1 MTEQT
6 KKKTRACRDTDYLF
20 VSAYLRAKEPQLLSR
35 EKAERMLASSVQEA
49 ARILEGCGYADVLS
63 VGLDRALNDRR
74 TAVFDDL
81 EAIAPKDGIVSL
93 FRMRYDYH
101 NAKTIVKAEAMGKD
115 PSGLLLGGGR
125 VDAQALKTAYETGE
139 AGPAPQAVLEAMTAA
154 RDALS
159 RSADPQLADL
169 ILDRAYFAEYHA
181 AAAQVGSSFLMG
193 YAALQADSA
202 NLRAAVKEGTP
213 MGKKAK
219 SFMDAGALVPDDV
232 IVGIVKE
239 RLAEPDCEKGFI
251 LDGMPRTIAQGEAL
265 EQMGVDIDK
274 VVNLIVPDEAI
285 TRRMSGRRVCA
296 KCGAS
301 YHIVNK
307 PSAKEGVCDRCG
319 GELAIRKDDEPATV
333 LDRLKAYH
341 EQTEPLVEFYRQR
354 GKLVEVPDQGSI
366 EATTAF
372 LLKLLEA

>member
-1 MTEQT
+1 MCDE
-6 KKKTRACRDTDYLF
+6 TDPF
-20 VSAYLRAKEPQLLSR
+20 GRPG
-35 EKAERMLASSVQEA
+35 A
-49 ARILEGCGYADVLS
+49 ARYQAEILCDKL
-63 VGLDRALNDRR
+63 
-74 TAVFDDL
+74 
-81 EAIAPKDGIVSL
+81 GIP
-93 FRMRYDYH
+93 
-101 NAKTIVKAEAMGKD
+101 TI
-115 PSGLLLGGGR
+115 S
-125 VDAQALKTAYETGE
+125 TGN
-139 AGPAPQAVLEAMTAA
+139 
-154 RDALS
+154 
-159 RSADPQLADL
+159 
-169 ILDRAYFAEYHA
+169 I
-181 AAAQVGSSFLMG
+181 
-193 YAALQADSA
+193 
-202 NLRAAVKEGTP
+202 LRAAVKDGTP
-213 MGKKAK
+213 MGKGKG
-219 SFMDAGALVPDDV
+219 FMDAGALVPDDV

-372 LLKLLEA
+372 LLKLLGLIIHDPNQKCCRAAKNAQGLRYQRSCLESRWRSDRTRYHYR